1 MSTKRASAL
10 QKSCL
15 DLLPQLAGRRIVV
28 VGDLI
33 LDRFVWGDVKR
44 ISPEAPVPVVEVI
57 EETDRLGGAANV
69 AQNLV
74 ALGARV
80 QLVGV
85 VGKDQEGRRFR
96 RMLRRHGI
104 PDEFVWVDP
113 QRRTT
118 TKTRIIAHHQQ
129 VCRFDR
135 ETPPDAGA
143 NSQTALSAR
152 VVAALREADAVILSD
167 YAKGVVTRPLV
178 EELAKHCRARDLFLA
193 ADPKRRDFR
202 LYRDVSLIT
211 PNRREAEEATGVEI
225 RVDGDVLQAARQIRR
240 LTRCRA
246 VLITLGEAGM
256 ALLDNTRLHKFS
268 AAAKE
273 VFDVTG
279 AGDTVVAVCTLAV
292 AAGGTLQQAAFLANH
307 AAGIVVG
314 KLGTAW
320 VETTELAGTLQS
332 GG

>member
-1 MSTKRASAL
+1 MPTKKVSAL

-15 DLLPQLAGRRIVV
+15 DLVPHLAGCRIAVI
-28 VGDLI
+28 GDLI
-33 LDRFVWGDVKR
+33 LDRFIWGNVKR
-44 ISPEAPVPVVEVI
+44 ISPEAPVPVVEVAK
-57 EETDRLGGAANV
+57 ETDHLGGAANV

-80 QLVGV
+80 HLVGV
-85 VGKDQEGRRFR
+85 VGRDAEGRRLCR
-96 RMLRRHGI
+96 LLQQHGI
-104 PDEFVWVDP
+104 SDEFLCVDS
-113 QRRTT
+113 QRHTT

-135 ETPPDAGA
+135 ETPSEPPTNLTTSLLERAE
-143 NSQTALSAR
+143 
-152 VVAALREADAVILSD
+152 AAVNQADAAILSD
-167 YAKGVVTRPLV
+167 YAKGVVRRPLV
-178 EELAKHCRARDLFLA
+178 EELVKHCQARGLFLA
-193 ADPKRRDFR
+193 ADPKHQDFR

-211 PNRREAEEATGVEI
+211 PNRREAEEATGIQI
-225 RVDGDVLQAARQIRR
+225 RDDQDLLQAARQIRR
-240 LTRCRA
+240 ITRSGA

-256 ALLDNTRLHKFS
+256 ALLDNTRIRKFS

-279 AGDTVVAVCTLAV
+279 AGDTVVAVFTLAV
-292 AAGGTLQQAAFLANH
+292 AAGGTLKQAAFLANH

-320 VETTELAGTLQS
+320 VETQELIETLRH
-332 GG
+332 